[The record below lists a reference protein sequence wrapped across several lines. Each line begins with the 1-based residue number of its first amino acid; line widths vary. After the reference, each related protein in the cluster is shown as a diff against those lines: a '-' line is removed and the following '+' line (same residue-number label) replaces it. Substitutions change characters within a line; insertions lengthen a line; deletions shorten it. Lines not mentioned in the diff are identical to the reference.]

1 MLWGLWTLPA
11 AGQSYP
17 SFPPPGMSYSATNG
31 NLTLQNLTLESVTG
45 IVLCDGSAALCA
57 PATSSNVVALWSG
70 TVSTSNYLRSD
81 GQLAAPLVT
90 APAGTNGEVQ
100 YNNAGVFGGNT
111 GFTYDGSGDVTA
123 SGTVTGNLFSG
134 SGASLTALNASSISS
149 GTLSNSRLSGVALL
163 ASANVFTA
171 AQAISSTAGASLLEF
186 DNAGAHVADMCLNT
200 NASSS
205 AACLLG
211 GDLPGDLSMRAG
223 AGDTVH
229 LADANGADFDD
240 ASAST
245 FTFHQTTVS
254 APSVTSAPWTNASNL
269 TSGTLSNSR
278 LSGVAL
284 LSSSNAFTGATQA
297 LNPSGTAIWTA
308 TAGSAT
314 TSANYNALSFDGS
327 FAAMCISET
336 VGACNGL
343 SSIADGMV
351 LRSTGS
357 IEMDSNGVANTASIS
372 NTVANFAGTV
382 EQGGTAVCLSSG
394 TNCPAQTFGKVSMIL
409 TSAGTGTPTVTT
421 CNRCSSPTA
430 SRASTGL
437 WEINTGVT
445 LTTGMVVLCNLDSGG
460 PVSGTALFIYGGA
473 ATPIADD
480 VTIAFFNTSGIA
492 ADPSS
497 SVEVSCAVGL

>member
-17 SFPPPGMSYSATNG
+17 YFPPPGMSYSATNG

-70 TVSTSNYLRSD
+70 TISTSNYLRSD
-81 GQLAAPLVT
+81 GQLAAPPVT

-111 GFTYDGSGDVTA
+111 GFTYDGSGDATL
-123 SGTVTGNLFSG
+123 SGTATANLFAG
-134 SGASLTALNASSISS
+134 SGASLTALNGSNISTGTVPLARLPTIPASDIS
-149 GTLSNSRLSGVALL
+149 GL
-163 ASANVFTA
+163 
-171 AQAISSTAGASLLEF
+171 
-186 DNAGAHVADMCLNT
+186 
-200 NASSS
+200 
-205 AACLLG
+205 
-211 GDLPGDLSMRAG
+211 
-223 AGDTVH
+223 
-229 LADANGADFDD
+229 
-240 ASAST
+240 
-245 FTFHQTTVS
+245 
-254 APSVTSAPWTNASNL
+254 APSATTDTTNASNITSGTL
-269 TSGTLSNSR
+269 ALARLPTIPATDISGLAPSATTDTTNASNITSGTLSNSR

-297 LNPSGTAIWTA
+297 LNPSGTATWTG

-314 TSANYNALSFDGS
+314 TSANYDAFSFDGS

-336 VGACNGL
+336 VGVCNGS